1 MKNILQESSQ
11 ADYSRFKQQF
21 DEELRKSAEGFVRIG
36 YLLKVARDT
45 QILHES
51 GYKSEAEFAKAEYG
65 LSKDQVSRFIR
76 INDRFSE
83 NGYSERLAV
92 QYEAYGVSKL
102 AEMLTLPDT
111 LIEAISPDMSKA
123 QIQEIRKEVR
133 EEEKITDIEVLLEP
147 KEEEAENLLEQVM
160 RKYLYEHVEQLD
172 RLRNADG
179 CIKEMAE
186 VLAPS
191 GTSAIMVRIS
201 GRGKIAWIMKGENEP
216 VELVDVR
223 RDEKEQYTWQD
234 MADIVKKLEYRT
246 EIEEVAPVQPQ
257 TEVQKPAN
265 VDFTISEA
273 GYEQNA
279 KNNADNREQSVTN
292 VDFTI
297 SEADSE
303 KEEPLEGQW
312 AIEDYKEVL
321 PDGYE
326 VAEVEPDKPQ
336 LDKKMLGCAKSAC
349 KNLKCSM
356 ENKAY
361 KAALADARYVVHYL
375 EAAGVEDEKE

>member
-1 MKNILQESSQ
+1 MKDEVTIQANYSQ
-11 ADYSRFKQQF
+11 FKQQF

-45 QILHES
+45 QILYES
-51 GYKSEAEFAKAEYG
+51 GYRSEAEFAKAEYG

-83 NGYSERLAV
+83 NGYSERLAE

-133 EEEKITDIEVLLEP
+133 EEEKITDIEVMLEP
-147 KEEEAENLLEQVM
+147 KEEEADNLLEQVM
-160 RKYLYEHVEQLD
+160 RKYLYEHVEQLR
-172 RLRNADG
+172 RLKQAG
-179 CIKEMAE
+179 CIKEMVE

-191 GTSAIMVRIS
+191 GVSAIMVRIS
-201 GRGKIAWIMKGENEP
+201 GRGKVAWIMKGQN

-223 RDEKEQYTWQD
+223 GDEKEAYTWQD
-234 MADIVKKLEYRT
+234 VADIVEKLEIREQT
-246 EIEEVAPVQPQ
+246 EEVAPAQSQ
-257 TEVQKPAN
+257 TEVQQSKN
-265 VDFTISEA
+265 VDFTICGA
-273 GYEQNA
+273 NCEQNMQ
-279 KNNADNREQSVTN
+279 NNVDNVEQSTEN

-297 SEADSE
+297 CEEDAEEEE
-303 KEEPLEGQW
+303 KLEGQM

-326 VAEVEPDKPQ
+326 VAPVQQEKPT
-336 LDKKMLGCAKSAC
+336 LNREMLGCARNAFE
-349 KNLKCSM
+349 NLKSRM
-356 ENKAY
+356 EHKAY
-361 KAALADARYVVHYL
+361 KAALADARHLVHYL

>member
-1 MKNILQESSQ
+1 MKDEVTIQANYSQ
-11 ADYSRFKQQF
+11 FKQQF

-45 QILHES
+45 QILYES
-51 GYKSEAEFAKAEYG
+51 GYRSEAEFAKAEYG

-83 NGYSERLAV
+83 NGYSERLAE

-133 EEEKITDIEVLLEP
+133 EEEKVTDIEVMLEP
-147 KEEEAENLLEQVM
+147 KEEDADNLLEQVM
-160 RKYLYEHVEQLD
+160 RKYLYEHVEQLR
-172 RLRNADG
+172 RLKQAG
-179 CIKEMAE
+179 CIKEMVE

-191 GTSAIMVRIS
+191 GVSAIMVRIS
-201 GRGKIAWIMKGENEP
+201 GRGKIAWIMKGQNEP

-223 RDEKEQYTWQD
+223 GDEKEAYTWQD
-234 MADIVKKLEYRT
+234 VADIVEKLEIREQT
-246 EIEEVAPVQPQ
+246 EEVAPAQPQ
-257 TEVQKPAN
+257 TEVQQSKN
-265 VDFTISEA
+265 VDFTICGA
-273 GYEQNA
+273 NCEQNVQ
-279 KNNADNREQSVTN
+279 NNVDNVEQSTEN

-297 SEADSE
+297 CEDDAEEEE
-303 KEEPLEGQW
+303 KLEGQM

-326 VAEVEPDKPQ
+326 VAPVQQEKPT
-336 LDKKMLGCAKSAC
+336 LDREMLGCARNAFE
-349 KNLKCSM
+349 NLKYRM
-356 ENKAY
+356 KNKAY
-361 KAALADARYVVHYL
+361 KAALTDARHLVHYL
-375 EAAGVEDEKE
+375 EAAGVEDEK